1 MNAPPSPSRALR
13 NAAGSVILLIIFAGC
28 ATWTAPTNI
37 DDAPLRERAV
47 TATRQDVQVSAAV
60 LGSEDSK
67 RMFGADINKAN
78 VQPLWIEV
86 QNRTSQ
92 PLWLLRSGTD
102 PDYFSPLEV
111 AWSMH
116 TLLGGATNAS
126 IDDHFNKLGFRNPI
140 LPGETRT
147 GIVFTNPDRDPK
159 LVNIDL
165 FGNRTLVPFS
175 LFVHVPD
182 DVSDSRLAL
191 TLFQYPNTE
200 ITDYHDLAS
209 LRAAIERLPCCASDQ
224 HKTTGADPL
233 NVVVVGN
240 LGDIGAAL
248 VRRSYRRNLRD
259 GDLDQWVYGRKPD
272 VVLRKEAQAGVAAT
286 SIRAWL
292 TPIRFNGA
300 LVYVVQV
307 GRPVGG
313 RFVHGGAAADVLHGD
328 VDEARNF
335 LVQDMMYSGGL
346 DKLGFANGVTPAP
359 EARPRTTLNGAPYH
373 TDGLR
378 AVMFFATRPLSF
390 TNVEIL
396 DWVPYLERRESA
408 ERGEN
413 GDAGK

>member
-1 MNAPPSPSRALR
+1 M
-13 NAAGSVILLIIFAGC
+13 
-28 ATWTAPTNI
+28 
-37 DDAPLRERAV
+37 
-47 TATRQDVQVSAAV
+47 
-60 LGSEDSK
+60 
-67 RMFGADINKAN
+67 
-78 VQPLWIEV
+78 
-86 QNRTSQ
+86 
-92 PLWLLRSGTD
+92 
-102 PDYFSPLEV
+102 
-111 AWSMH
+111 
-116 TLLGGATNAS
+116 
-126 IDDHFNKLGFRNPI
+126 
-140 LPGETRT
+140 
-147 GIVFTNPDRDPK
+147 
-159 LVNIDL
+159 
-165 FGNRTLVPFS
+165 
-175 LFVHVPD
+175 
-182 DVSDSRLAL
+182 
-191 TLFQYPNTE
+191 
-200 ITDYHDLAS
+200 
-209 LRAAIERLPCCASDQ
+209 
-224 HKTTGADPL
+224 
-233 NVVVVGN
+233 
-240 LGDIGAAL
+240 
-248 VRRSYRRNLRD
+248 
-259 GDLDQWVYGRKPD
+259 
-272 VVLRKEAQAGVAAT
+272 AAT

>member
-1 MNAPPSPSRALR
+1 MSALRWSPRALR
-13 NAAGSVILLIIFAGC
+13 NATASVVLLLVFAGC
-28 ATWTAPTNI
+28 ATWTVPTNI
-37 DDAPLRERAV
+37 DDAPLRERAIS
-47 TATRQDVQVSAAV
+47 ATKQDVHVSAAV
-60 LGSEDSK
+60 LSSADSE
-67 RMFGADINKAN
+67 RMFGADINKTN
-78 VQPLWIEV
+78 VQPVWIEV

-92 PLWLLRSGTD
+92 PLWLLQSGTD

-126 IDDHFNKLGFRNPI
+126 IDNHFNKLGFKSPI
-140 LPGETRT
+140 PAGETHA

-165 FGNRTLVPFS
+165 FGSKTLVPFS
-175 LFVHVPD
+175 LFVPVPD
-182 DVSDSRLAL
+182 DVPDNRIAL
-191 TLFQYPNTE
+191 TLFQYPDSK
-200 ITDYHDLAS
+200 IADYHDLAS
-209 LRAAIERLPCCASDQ
+209 LRGALERLPCCATDQ
-224 HKTTGADPL
+224 HEKTSADPL
-233 NVVVVGN
+233 NVVVVGS

-248 VRRSYRRNLRD
+248 VRRSFRRNLRES
-259 GDLDQWVYGRKPD
+259 DLDQWVFGRKPD
-272 VVLRKEAQAGVAAT
+272 VVVRKEAQAGAPAT

-300 LVYVVQV
+300 LVYVAQV

-313 RFVHGGAAADVLHGD
+313 RFARGGATGDILQRD

-346 DKLGFANGVTPAP
+346 DKLGFVNGVIAAP
-359 EARPRTTLNGAPYH
+359 QAHPRTTLNGAPYQ

-396 DWVPYLERRESA
+396 NWVPYLEQREPA
-408 ERGEN
+408 AREEN